1 MKKPDQ
7 KAFEKSP
14 NTGISLSTLNLVGKA
29 LTRLPEGFQPLRQID
44 RLIKERESNFFKK
57 KLLSWADAELLA
69 YGSLLLEKVIV
80 RMSGQDVK
88 RGTFSHRHAMVFD
101 AESNESYCFL
111 CNIKEGQEK
120 FRIFNSPLSEYG
132 ILGFEYGY
140 SMATPN
146 ALVIWEAQF
155 GDFANGA
162 QVIIDQFIASAE
174 SKWQRMNGIVML
186 LPHGYEGQG
195 PEHSSARPERFLQLA
210 AENNIIIANV
220 TTPANFFHL
229 LRRQVTWNFRK
240 PCIVMSPKS
249 LLRHPDVISPIS
261 DFTKGHFHEV
271 IDDDFATKSKVR
283 RIVMCSGKVF
293 YDLQK
298 EQKIR
303 SIKDIAI
310 IRLEQLYPF
319 PEKQLAQI
327 LTKYPK
333 AEKIWLQEEPENMG
347 ARGFIVRSYKDK
359 IDRIISRKVSASTAT
374 GFMKVHLEEQQ
385 AIINSALEK

>member
-1 MKKPDQ
+1 MKKPGP
-7 KAFEKSP
+7 KAFDKSP
-14 NTGISLSTLNLVGKA
+14 NTGISANTVDLIGKA
-29 LTRLPEGFQPLRQID
+29 LTQLPESFQPLRQID
-44 RLIKERESNFFKK
+44 RLIKEREINFFKK
-57 KLLSWADAELLA
+57 KSLTWADAELLA

-88 RGTFSHRHAMVFD
+88 RGTFSHRHSMVFD
-101 AESNESYCFL
+101 AETNETYCFL
-111 CNIKEGQEK
+111 CNIKTGQEK

-140 SMATPN
+140 AMATPN
-146 ALVIWEAQF
+146 ALVVWEAQF

-174 SKWQRMNGIVML
+174 SKWQRMNGIVLL

-210 AENNIIIANV
+210 AENNIIIVNI

-249 LLRHPDVISPIS
+249 LLRHPEVISPIS
-261 DFTKGHFHEV
+261 EFTKGHFMEV
-271 IDDDFATKSKVR
+271 IDDNYATKSKIR
-283 RIVMCSGKVF
+283 RIIFCSGKVF
-293 YDLQK
+293 YDLRK
-298 EQKIR
+298 EQETKKIR
-303 SIKDIAI
+303 NIAI

-319 PEKQLAQI
+319 PERQLAQI
-327 LTKYPK
+327 LKQYPK
-333 AEKIWLQEEPENMG
+333 TEKVWLQEEPENMG
-347 ARGFIVRSYKDK
+347 ARDFIMRILKDK
-359 IDRIISRKVSASTAT
+359 INRVISRKASASPAT
-374 GFMKVHLEEQQ
+374 GFMKVHQKEQKE
-385 AIINSALEK
+385 IIKAAFE